1 MRTFKVKFPRT
12 LCDPG
17 QLRDCGGG
25 VVPVDIEADALC
37 ICPTDCDGWVRKRF
51 EETLY
56 TFPVPGQSRRVSFMR
71 PVIEWCIAGI
81 ILTVPIQE
89 PSTANLFI
97 EMLLNAACADIRA
110 MSEEVLRG
118 CRELTPIGDST
129 KQKERITR
137 AALPLPANNS
147 GHNIQIAS
155 TGGG

>member
-1 MRTFKVKFPRT
+1 M
-12 LCDPG
+12 PG
-17 QLRDCGGG
+17 LEGPALFCSDCR
-25 VVPVDIEADALC
+25 IRC
-37 ICPTDCDGWVRKRF
+37 SDCW
-51 EETLY
+51 
-56 TFPVPGQSRRVSFMR
+56 
-71 PVIEWCIAGI
+71 
-81 ILTVPIQE
+81 LTVPIQE

>member
-1 MRTFKVKFPRT
+1 MVELRWPMRTFKVKFPRT

-81 ILTVPIQE
+81 IEVQRACDVGIWHTKAHRRSLGIGQSV
-89 PSTANLFI
+89 I
-97 EMLLNAACADIRA
+97 EYDC
-110 MSEEVLRG
+110 S
-118 CRELTPIGDST
+118 S
-129 KQKERITR
+129 
-137 AALPLPANNS
+137 
-147 GHNIQIAS
+147 
-155 TGGG
+155 